1 MSAQRNILL
10 RIAYQGTGYLGYQS
24 QTEGATIEEVLKKA
38 STQVLDHDL
47 KLRASSRTD
56 AGVHA
61 LDLPVGLQTNKT
73 VPLRGLVLGINAHL
87 PDSIRVVSASD
98 IRAPFNPRD
107 ISKGKVYRYLVQ
119 NRNVASPL
127 LSDKAWLVQS
137 KLDLPSIQPALDSIL
152 GEHDFET
159 FRARYCQAKHAIRKI
174 SHASV
179 RQHPNHPRMIQ
190 FDFAGNAFVRHQ
202 IRIMVGTLIEMA
214 RGHLNPLD
222 MDSILAARERTAAGQ
237 TAPPHGLYLVRV
249 RLEGVETLDRWPLE
263 RQDPC
268 ELFPLLAPWG

>member
-1 MSAQRNILL
+1 LSAQRNILL

-24 QTEGATIEEVLKKA
+24 QTEGATIADVLRKA
-38 STQVLDHDL
+38 STQVLNHDVT
-47 KLRASSRTD
+47 LRASSRTD

-61 LDLPVGLQTNKT
+61 LDLPVGLQTEKT
-73 VPLRGLVLGINAHL
+73 VPLRGLVLGMNAHL
-87 PDSIRVVSASD
+87 PDSVRVISASD
-98 IRAPFNPRD
+98 TREPFNPRY

-119 NRNVASPL
+119 NKHISSPL
-127 LSDKAWLVQS
+127 LTDKAWLVQS

-237 TAPPHGLYLVRV
+237 TAPSHGLYLVRV
-249 RLEGVETLDRWPLE
+249 RLEGIETLDRWPLE